1 MKINTLAPY
10 YPRKIHHQ
18 LAKGSEAVLLSPKFL
33 SPCDDF
39 LCDLGQLSDCRVTGG
54 KDRGQGFT
62 TCGSNLVA
70 MSAGHLLQQAL
81 SAEEA
86 Q

>member
-1 MKINTLAPY
+1 MA
-10 YPRKIHHQ
+10 
-18 LAKGSEAVLLSPKFL
+18 
-33 SPCDDF
+33 
-39 LCDLGQLSDCRVTGG
+39 GG

-86 Q
+86 QLPADSGRLSAGLLGGTSRQIEQQGPKVAVA